1 MSNKLLNQKC
11 VTKKTKNFRLCNYY
25 ELDRE
30 EIQRREPLRFPNR
43 FPILPQVSS
52 TDFLH
57 GASLGESESKSLQDS
72 SLTEPQRIGEH
83 LK

>member
-30 EIQRREPLRFPNR
+30 EIQLREPLRFPNR
-43 FPILPQVSS
+43 FPIPPRVSS
-52 TDFLH
+52 TDFLR
-57 GASLGESESKSLQDS
+57 GASSGESESKSLQDS
-72 SLTEPQRIGEH
+72 SLIEPRRIGEH